1 MDGSLAGIEQLELG
15 LFFFN
20 VITISIFTY
29 ESLRVFALKEISK
42 MIEYISFSL

>member
-1 MDGSLAGIEQLELG
+1 MEAWQG
-15 LFFFN
+15 LNNLNWVFFFFN